1 MFRLTGRDRFEAAP
15 LGDSRSVDRGD
26 SVIAMGNPFTLAE
39 DYSPTV
45 TTGIVTGIHRYQGES
60 ETLVYTDAIQTD
72 AAINPGNSGG
82 PLFDSEG
89 RVIGINGRISA
100 EMHKYARGRYN
111 VGLGYAITINQI
123 KRFIPSL
130 RAGLLAKH
138 GTLLATVVDRG
149 EEIVFNDLYE
159 DAPAWNAGVRV
170 GNKLVRF
177 GGVEIGSAN
186 QFLSLLGTYPENWPV
201 AISFESFGRV
211 RHKVVRLEGVTP
223 PMRADFVV
231 DGEVNR
237 RAVERTLSGFREA
250 VVGAGAA
257 VPEAWT
263 WTVERDDPDG
273 SSRTYRL
280 RDDGGPVIE
289 RVELDA
295 EGEASRRLALD
306 VRTGRWTE
314 GEEDYAAS
322 EAEALYY
329 RAMRVVRGLP
339 AGVSA
344 DAALTQEL
352 FHAGSDAIT
361 EIDADG
367 NITRERP
374 LEAIEMEFSDDV
386 ALHVAFEVD
395 THLPARVVATDA
407 AADFEVEIRLDDY
420 REAGGVVWPHRAVL
434 DSPGVSFTER
444 TIDLTVSE

>member
-1 MFRLTGRDRFEAAP
+1 
-15 LGDSRSVDRGD
+15 
-26 SVIAMGNPFTLAE
+26 
-39 DYSPTV
+39 
-45 TTGIVTGIHRYQGES
+45 
-60 ETLVYTDAIQTD
+60 
-72 AAINPGNSGG
+72 
-82 PLFDSEG
+82 
-89 RVIGINGRISA
+89 
-100 EMHKYARGRYN
+100 
-111 VGLGYAITINQI
+111 
-123 KRFIPSL
+123 
-130 RAGLLAKH
+130 
-138 GTLLATVVDRG
+138 
-149 EEIVFNDLYE
+149 
-159 DAPAWNAGVRV
+159 
-170 GNKLVRF
+170 
-177 GGVEIGSAN
+177 
-186 QFLSLLGTYPENWPV
+186 
-201 AISFESFGRV
+201 
-211 RHKVVRLEGVTP
+211 
-223 PMRADFVV
+223 MRADFVV